1 MNFATVHETCN
12 WGGPHGEEEQ
22 GNRGGKARGPAL
34 FPKLV
39 EPRQWN
45 RALRFQ
51 FDMCIV
57 IEDAKAPS
65 HCPPGL
71 VTSHGIINCLGVCI
85 YIYVLLWVSRGSV
98 ALFCCV
104 PDPRHLCFH
113 SCNWR
118 TEGDFFPPRLWICSF
133 SSVADFWINGN
144 VLFILVALYLCKF
157 KYPEGRVLIK
167 IEKFWFFKFQEG
179 RNCEKRTSFLRNKKT
194 LDRIVLSSSPLK
206 KWANIFHFPKGWYA
220 DPFVFSSHPFLK

>member
-12 WGGPHGEEEQ
+12 WGGEGGPPRG
-22 GNRGGKARGPAL
+22 GGARKSGGKARGPAL

-85 YIYVLLWVSRGSV
+85 YIYICSSMSLSRICGVVLLRAGSPPS
-98 ALFCCV
+98 LFSQ
-104 PDPRHLCFH
+104 L
-113 SCNWR
+113 
-118 TEGDFFPPRLWICSF
+118 
-133 SSVADFWINGN
+133 
-144 VLFILVALYLCKF
+144 
-157 KYPEGRVLIK
+157 
-167 IEKFWFFKFQEG
+167 
-179 RNCEKRTSFLRNKKT
+179 
-194 LDRIVLSSSPLK
+194 
-206 KWANIFHFPKGWYA
+206 
-220 DPFVFSSHPFLK
+220 

>member
-12 WGGPHGEEEQ
+12 WGGEGGPPRG
-22 GNRGGKARGPAL
+22 GGARKSGGKARGPAL

-71 VTSHGIINCLGVCI
+71 VTSHGIINCLGVCIYI

-144 VLFILVALYLCKF
+144 VLFIVVALYLCKF
-157 KYPEGRVLIK
+157 KYPEREGVDKNWEILIFQISGRKELWKAHVVL
-167 IEKFWFFKFQEG
+167 
-179 RNCEKRTSFLRNKKT
+179 T
-194 LDRIVLSSSPLK
+194 
-206 KWANIFHFPKGWYA
+206 
-220 DPFVFSSHPFLK
+220 

>member
-12 WGGPHGEEEQ
+12 WGGEGGPPRG
-22 GNRGGKARGPAL
+22 GGARKSGGKARGPAL

-85 YIYVLLWVSRGSV
+85 YIYIYMFFYESLEDLWRCSV
-98 ALFCCV
+98 ACRIPAIFVFTVVIGERREISFL
-104 PDPRHLCFH
+104 
-113 SCNWR
+113 
-118 TEGDFFPPRLWICSF
+118 LWICSF

-144 VLFILVALYLCKF
+144 VLFIVVALYLCKF
-157 KYPEGRVLIK
+157 KYRERRVLIK
-167 IEKFWFFKFQEG
+167 IEKF
-179 RNCEKRTSFLRNKKT
+179 
-194 LDRIVLSSSPLK
+194 
-206 KWANIFHFPKGWYA
+206 
-220 DPFVFSSHPFLK
+220 